1 MPENQFT
8 RRIFIC
14 RLANVNIKSN
24 HQPTCLSANYSDT
37 ILMDKEILAH
47 PSQQSH
53 FQLRR
58 RQSSIC
64 SMWTAWHAARVAQ
77 PITHPPKKAP
87 SNFRSPAAD
96 GSPTKVGNKS
106 GRRRFPNG
114 VMLLWALFFASSA
127 FILIQIYIYFFLFML
142 FAHRS
147 YYCIKWRGKCGGGS
161 LLFLLFAV
169 LRVIL
174 HYLYMNWGSPEPCTF
189 PRYYYFYYYACRVCC
204 RKDGKQYLFILTLF
218 AWWGGKKLWHD
229 SP

>member
-114 VMLLWALFFASSA
+114 VMLLWALFFAPSA
-127 FILIQIYIYFFLFML
+127 FILIEIYIYFFLFML

-147 YYCIKWRGKCGGGS
+147 YYCIKWRGKCGGGPCYFCY
-161 LLFLLFAV
+161 LLSSALFCIIFIWIGDPPNPA
-169 LRVIL
+169 
-174 HYLYMNWGSPEPCTF
+174 HF
-189 PRYYYFYYYACRVCC
+189 PDIIIFIIMHVACVAA
-204 RKDGKQYLFILTLF
+204 KMENNIYLF
-218 AWWGGKKLWHD
+218 
-229 SP
+229 